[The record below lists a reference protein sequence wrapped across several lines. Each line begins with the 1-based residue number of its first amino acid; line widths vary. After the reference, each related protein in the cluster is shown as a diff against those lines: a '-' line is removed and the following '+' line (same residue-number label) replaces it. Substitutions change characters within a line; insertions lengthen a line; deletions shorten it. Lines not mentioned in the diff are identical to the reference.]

1 MFASSTYLYVLQGR
15 VSPLYFRLSDGNLQG
30 RLPGGGGT
38 FALLS
43 DNKLIHGP
51 GHGNNTWAQSRT
63 FHLQE
68 SNATTGT
75 SITRHSRA
83 HRMLVNGSDR
93 YVIVRDAVKASGSV
107 SWVRT
112 LVEPDT
118 LILAGNTLFVGGRN
132 TVMAINKSDGSV
144 VKQWEVDGDVHAL
157 AFADGRLMVSTHTG
171 KIYGFE

>member
-1 MFASSTYLYVLQGR
+1 
-15 VSPLYFRLSDGNLQG
+15 
-30 RLPGGGGT
+30 
-38 FALLS
+38 
-43 DNKLIHGP
+43 
-51 GHGNNTWAQSRT
+51 
-63 FHLQE
+63 
-68 SNATTGT
+68 
-75 SITRHSRA
+75 
-83 HRMLVNGSDR
+83 MLVNGSDR
-93 YVIVRDAVKASGSV
+93 YVIVRDAVKASGSA